1 MKKLI
6 LAATV
11 AAVLAPAAVIAD
23 SKVYGNFRGSVISSE
38 QGGVN
43 DKTETQF
50 VNNASRVGVKGE
62 YGTEGGLTGFYN
74 LQLGADNDGTTTS
87 GTTTRFFFAGVKGNF
102 GKVMAGRFS
111 SPYKMAGLKTDPFY
125 DTSAGSANGGSN
137 HGYSNLTNGWL
148 SNGVAYISPKIMG
161 AITLNAAIFLD
172 DDDNASN
179 GALNAGEDPLVIGAT
194 YSAGGISASVQHF
207 MDADGVDGDAT
218 RVTAAFKTGPFGIAA
233 SYEDHDTDAEFIA
246 ISGTYQ
252 MSDNTKFAIAYGDV
266 EDASANQ
273 GAVTAGFNTNG
284 ESITAGVFQKI
295 APKTTITLIY
305 SDVDAN
311 TDFVGD
317 TSTDRKTI
325 ALGIIQTF

>member
-23 SKVYGNFRGSVISSE
+23 SKVYGNFRGSVVSTDTAAGSS
-38 QGGVN
+38 Q
-43 DKTETQF
+43 TQF

-74 LQLGADNDGTTTS
+74 LQLGAKNDTNGGS
-87 GTTTRFFFAGVKGNF
+87 GTTQRFFFAGVKGGF
-102 GKVMAGRFS
+102 GKVMVGRFS

-125 DTSAGSANGGSN
+125 DTSAGPLNSGSN
-137 HGYSNLTNGWL
+137 HGYSNNLTNGWL
-148 SNGVAYISPKIMG
+148 NNGVAYLSPKIMG
-161 AITLNAAIFLD
+161 AVTVNAAVFLD
-172 DDDNASN
+172 DEDNAPN
-179 GALNAGEDPLVIGAT
+179 GGLNTGGEDPLNIGIT
-194 YSAGGISASVQHF
+194 YSAGGITASVQHF

-218 RVTAAFKTGPFGIAA
+218 RVTAAYKANGFGLAV

-246 ISGTYQ
+246 VSGTYQ
-252 MSDNTKFAIAYGDV
+252 MSDNTKFAAAYGDV
-266 EDASANQ
+266 SDASGLNRD
-273 GAVTAGFNTNG
+273 TNG
-284 ESITAGVFQKI
+284 ESITLGVYQKI
-295 APKTTITLIY
+295 APKTTLSLIY

-317 TSTDRKTI
+317 TSSDRETI